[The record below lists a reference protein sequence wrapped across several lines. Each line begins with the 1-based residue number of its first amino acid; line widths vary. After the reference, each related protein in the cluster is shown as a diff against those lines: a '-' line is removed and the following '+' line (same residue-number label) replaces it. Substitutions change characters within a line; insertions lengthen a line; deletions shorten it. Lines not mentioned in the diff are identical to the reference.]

1 MILHGIEVTKF
12 KWNDK
17 EVTEEEYLRLNE
29 EWLNSL
35 EPEEPP
41 EKKFKILVGAPE
53 NKILEKR
60 V

>member
-41 EKKFKILVGAPE
+41 EKKSRKQ
-53 NKILEKR
+53 KK
-60 V
+60 

>member
-29 EWLNSL
+29 EWKKSL
-35 EPEEPP
+35 EEAESSQETP
-41 EKKFKILVGAPE
+41 KKNSRKSKNG
-53 NKILEKR
+53 
-60 V
+60 